1 MPHTFSQIFDLL
13 FSLPALGKLDGDLSG
28 KYYSLQTL
36 GDTDKQQLIDDHFLF
51 ERPISRHF
59 TSGGMARDFPDGRG
73 IW

>member
-1 MPHTFSQIFDLL
+1 M
-13 FSLPALGKLDGDLSG
+13 KG
-28 KYYSLQTL
+28 KYYSLLTL
-36 GDTDKQQLIDDHFLF
+36 TDANKQQLIDDHFLF